1 MVDIRDFIA
10 LLKHSRGEY
19 AGKPFVLFPWQAEY
33 LDTLFNTIRDDGM
46 RQFRTSLLAIGRKNG
61 KTQLCAAIGL
71 YMLFCDEVGAE
82 VIVAAGDRQQAA
94 LLHDAAKQMI
104 EGSPGLMGQCK
115 VYRNSI
121 VVASTNSVMKTI
133 SSESAT
139 KHGYGPSCVLVDEY
153 HVQRDRDL
161 VDVLQ
166 TATGH
171 RRQPLTIFI
180 TTAGFERESP
190 CRKTWEY
197 AERVRDGII
206 DDPTFYPCIYSAP
219 PDADPFLEETWR
231 LANPNYGVTIKPD
244 YYQKMVIEM
253 KESAA
258 TELIVRRLHL
268 NQWTTSETR
277 WLKHGAWD
285 ACGTPLRPTAGRPCW
300 CGVDLAS
307 TFDTTAF
314 VAVWPDTDGTFDVQA
329 TLFMPAENAL
339 KRSRTDHVPYE
350 EWAKPDSSGVANVIL
365 TDGDITDYDAVRDF
379 ILSFCERNIVRGIAI
394 DRWNAVHL
402 TTQLVSE
409 GITVC
414 PFGQGFGSLS
424 SPSKLFE
431 AAVLS
436 GRIRHGGKNKALA
449 WQVSNTQI
457 KTDDAG
463 NIKPTKKHSHATG
476 RIDAV
481 VATIMAIGISSSE
494 QHGLQQE
501 PEIMV
506 M

>member
-46 RQFRTSLLAIGRKNG
+46 RQYRTSLLAIGRKNG

-153 HVQRDRDL
+153 HVQRDREL

-206 DDPTFYPCIYSAP
+206 DDPTFYPCIFSAP
-219 PDADPFLEETWR
+219 PTADPFLE
-231 LANPNYGVTIKPD
+231 
-244 YYQKMVIEM
+244 
-253 KESAA
+253 
-258 TELIVRRLHL
+258 HL
-268 NQWTTSETR
+268 FYIYA
-277 WLKHGAWD
+277 H
-285 ACGTPLRPTAGRPCW
+285 C
-300 CGVDLAS
+300 
-307 TFDTTAF
+307 
-314 VAVWPDTDGTFDVQA
+314 
-329 TLFMPAENAL
+329 
-339 KRSRTDHVPYE
+339 Y
-350 EWAKPDSSGVANVIL
+350 
-365 TDGDITDYDAVRDF
+365 
-379 ILSFCERNIVRGIAI
+379 
-394 DRWNAVHL
+394 
-402 TTQLVSE
+402 
-409 GITVC
+409 
-414 PFGQGFGSLS
+414 
-424 SPSKLFE
+424 
-431 AAVLS
+431 
-436 GRIRHGGKNKALA
+436 
-449 WQVSNTQI
+449 
-457 KTDDAG
+457 
-463 NIKPTKKHSHATG
+463 
-476 RIDAV
+476 
-481 VATIMAIGISSSE
+481 
-494 QHGLQQE
+494 
-501 PEIMV
+501 
-506 M
+506 